1 MKSRPFV
8 LSIALLSITLT
19 AFAEETRQKS
29 DERDKTVKATYLI
42 TGLHCRPCTKTVESS
57 LQNAKGIH
65 SITVDWKSKEARIEF
80 DEAVLPAQKVA
91 KLIADTPHMMG
102 RNMHYDGW
110 LALKVSEVDSDETAK
125 PVVDF
130 LQKIEGIKR
139 VAAYPKQHSVALQF
153 DTKGP
158 VTNAQLIR
166 ALAKAGYHVTNL

>member
-29 DERDKTVKATYLI
+29 NEREKTVEATYLI
-42 TGLHCRPCTKTVESS
+42 TGLHCPPCTKTVESS
-57 LQNAKGIH
+57 LQNVKGIR
-65 SITVDWKSKEARIEF
+65 SIKVDWDSKQARIEF

-91 KLIADTPHMMG
+91 QLIAGTPHMMG
-102 RNMHYDGW
+102 RNLHYDGW
-110 LALKVSEVDSDETAK
+110 LALKVSEVASDETAK
-125 PVVDF
+125 PVVDV

-153 DTKGP
+153 DTKGQL
-158 VTNAQLIR
+158 TSAQLIR
-166 ALAKAGYHVTNL
+166 ALAKAGFHATNL